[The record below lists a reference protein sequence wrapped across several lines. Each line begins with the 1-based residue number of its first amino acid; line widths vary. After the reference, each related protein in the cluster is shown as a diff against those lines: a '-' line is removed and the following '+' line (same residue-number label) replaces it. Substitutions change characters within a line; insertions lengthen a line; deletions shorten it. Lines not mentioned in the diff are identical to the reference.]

1 MNGFNEHGRSNAQP
15 VEERI
20 VATTP
25 LLEALGNART
35 LRNDNSSRFG
45 KFMRLF
51 MAADG
56 TLMGCKIEQYL
67 LEVTRVV
74 KQADGENNF
83 HILFQLLS
91 AKDEAGGSNPKKSEG
106 GEPGGAVELR
116 PEQQEAIALSGR

>member
-1 MNGFNEHGRSNAQP
+1 MDPSMEINKHLQWMWCARLGITPMGRAGAGSSSSAPKIVP

-51 MAADG
+51 MADDG
-56 TLMGCKIEQYL
+56 TLMGCK
-67 LEVTRVV
+67 VR
-74 KQADGENNF
+74 
-83 HILFQLLS
+83 
-91 AKDEAGGSNPKKSEG
+91 
-106 GEPGGAVELR
+106 
-116 PEQQEAIALSGR
+116 

>member
-1 MNGFNEHGRSNAQP
+1 LFRGESGAGKTEATKLVVQYLAWRSRSTHDKQERRKQQHTSGGGMMDPMGRAGAGSSSSAPKIVP

-51 MAADG
+51 MADDG
-56 TLMGCKIEQYL
+56 TLMGCK
-67 LEVTRVV
+67 VR
-74 KQADGENNF
+74 
-83 HILFQLLS
+83 
-91 AKDEAGGSNPKKSEG
+91 
-106 GEPGGAVELR
+106 
-116 PEQQEAIALSGR
+116 